1 MGAGRRH
8 GIAAGAIGVALVA
21 TGCGIGGG
29 DAGSSAQPTSS
40 VTGEVKGTVS
50 IQTWALKPK
59 FTKYMQGVISGFE
72 KEYPGVKVNWLDQP
86 GDGYSDKVLSQASSG
101 TLPDVVNLPPD
112 FALPMVKQ
120 NMLLD
125 VSTQDSNLTRDFVPG
140 SLEAYQYAGTE
151 GTYGYPWYLGTDV
164 NYWNTAML
172 KRNGINTDQLPTD
185 LDSLISAAGT
195 VKTKS
200 GGKDYLMSRKPGVGD
215 LAQEGIPILSE
226 DGKKF
231 VFNTPQAVALLDKY
245 RKAYSDGLMPRD
257 VLSSKYLGNSE
268 LFNQQKVGWTTG
280 GGNTIP
286 SIAESNPTLA
296 KQVVPSKAFGTGPL
310 YVQGLSVS
318 SKSKN
323 LPAAIALA
331 RWVTNPQNQA
341 QFAKEVPGV
350 FPSTTASSKDPFF
363 SKSDGTP
370 AGDAKVMAFNTLKTA
385 KLLQPVVVDSAM
397 ATFIDQQFALAISGK
412 VSSKK
417 ALDDAVKKCNELL
430 NNGQGS

>member
-1 MGAGRRH
+1 MS
-8 GIAAGAIGVALVA
+8 IGVTSRLVPTAVTVPVLPIPPARESTPASTIISFRRRSAGSIGAPAVHGRENSPLDDGAVPRGVEYLTQVFVEGRLVGRLDLVA
-21 TGCGIGGG
+21 G
-29 DAGSSAQPTSS
+29 DAQDEQDP
-40 VTGEVKGTVS
+40 VEKRV
-50 IQTWALKPK
+50 IQ
-59 FTKYMQGVISGFE
+59 
-72 KEYPGVKVNWLDQP
+72 
-86 GDGYSDKVLSQASSG
+86 
-101 TLPDVVNLPPD
+101 
-112 FALPMVKQ
+112 
-120 NMLLD
+120 
-125 VSTQDSNLTRDFVPG
+125 R
-140 SLEAYQYAGTE
+140 
-151 GTYGYPWYLGTDV
+151 
-164 NYWNTAML
+164 
-172 KRNGINTDQLPTD
+172 
-185 LDSLISAAGT
+185 
-195 VKTKS
+195 
-200 GGKDYLMSRKPGVGD
+200 GVGD